1 MRSHRRE
8 SPDPGEGRDAG
19 DAGGDSPRWLLVA
32 GIVLVAL
39 NLRPALASV
48 GPVVPDLRADT
59 GLSNTA
65 VGLLTTLPLLA
76 FGGLSIVAA
85 LVGRRVGVER
95 ALAGALL
102 LVAVGTAL
110 RGAAPVAA
118 LYLGTGLLGIGVA
131 FGNVLLPALAKREF
145 PRHSGPITSLYSS
158 MMGLGATAAAGL
170 SVPVAGL
177 LGWRGA
183 LAVWV
188 VPALVALLVWAPQ
201 LRRGSP
207 VRGAGR
213 PTTPGALRRSPLAWQ
228 IALYMGLQSLSFYVV
243 IAWLPDLLQARGL
256 TEAAAGWLLALSQ
269 ATGILGT
276 ALIPLWAGRRADQR
290 AIVWTLG
297 ILELAG
303 LAGLLFLGSAW
314 IGLCVALLGFI
325 LGGTFGL
332 ALTFLVLRAADAESA
347 GALSGLA
354 QSVGYLVAATGPTLF
369 GLLHDRT
376 GGWTVPLLFLVA
388 VLGGKVASGIPAGRP
403 RVV

>member
-1 MRSHRRE
+1 MASRGVDP
-8 SPDPGEGRDAG
+8 PDPGEGG
-19 DAGGDSPRWLLVA
+19 DGGDGGHESRRWLLVL

-48 GPVVPDLRADT
+48 GPVVPELRADT

-76 FGGLSIVAA
+76 FGCLSILAA

-95 ALAGALL
+95 ALAGALV
-102 LVAVGTAL
+102 LVAAGTAL
-110 RGAAPVAA
+110 RGAAPVVA
-118 LYLGTGLLGIGVA
+118 LYVGTGLLGIGVA
-131 FGNVLLPALAKREF
+131 LGNVLLPALAKREF

-170 SVPVAGL
+170 SVPLAGL

-183 LAVWV
+183 LAVWTF
-188 VPALVALLVWAPQ
+188 PALLALLVWAPQ
-201 LRRGSP
+201 LRRESP
-207 VRGAGR
+207 VRVGR

-228 IALYMGLQSLSFYVV
+228 IAFYMGLQSLSFYVV
-243 IAWLPDLLQARGL
+243 IAWLPDLLQGRGFD
-256 TEAAAGWLLALSQ
+256 EAAAGWLLALSQ

-276 ALIPLWAGRRADQR
+276 AVIPLWAGRRADQR

-297 ILELAG
+297 LLELAG
-303 LAGLLFLGSAW
+303 LAGLLFMGTAW
-314 IGLCVALLGFI
+314 AWLWVALLGFI

-332 ALTFLVLRAADAESA
+332 ALTLLVLRAADAESTA
-347 GALSGLA
+347 ALSGLA

-369 GLLHDRT
+369 GLLHDLT
-376 GGWTVPLLFLVA
+376 AGWTVPLLFLVGILVA
-388 VLGGKVASGIPAGRP
+388 KVASGLPAGRP

>member
-1 MRSHRRE
+1 MVA
-8 SPDPGEGRDAG
+8 EGVDAG
-19 DAGGDSPRWLLVA
+19 HGPRRWLLIA
-32 GIVLVAL
+32 GIILVAL

-76 FGGLSIVAA
+76 FGCLSIVAA

-102 LVAVGTAL
+102 LVAGGTAL
-110 RGAAPVAA
+110 RGAPPVAA
-118 LYLGTGLLGIGVA
+118 LYVGTGLLGIGVA

-145 PRHSGPITSLYSS
+145 ARHSGPITSLYSS
-158 MMGLGATAAAGL
+158 MMGVGATAAAGL
-170 SVPVAGL
+170 SVPLAGF

-183 LAVWV
+183 LAIWV
-188 VPALVALLVWAPQ
+188 VPALVALVVWAPQ
-201 LRRGSP
+201 LRRRAP

-276 ALIPLWAGRRADQR
+276 ALIPLWAGRREDQR
-290 AIVWTLG
+290 GIVWTLG
-297 ILELAG
+297 VLELAG
-303 LAGLLFLGSAW
+303 LAGLLFMGTAW
-314 IGLCVALLGFI
+314 AGLWVALLGFI

-347 GALSGLA
+347 AALSGLA
-354 QSVGYLVAATGPTLF
+354 QSVGYLIAATGPTLF
-369 GLLHDRT
+369 GLLHDLT
-376 GGWTVPLLFLVA
+376 EGWTVPLLFLVA
-388 VLGGKVASGIPAGRP
+388 VLAGKVASGIPAGRP